1 MKQNIKKPVRQS
13 RPMSPWIKYCLAG
26 AAILLVVAGLL
37 YAYRYMSLD
46 REFHHNI
53 KTFGEETYKEIFALE
68 DTKSAAEPVME
79 LAEEAF
85 SFVGTETEAAERFG
99 LLGRY
104 ACTDPNAA
112 SQEHTLDYIV
122 SKLDKNGG
130 YIWVAYASA
139 YRDPRGEIIS
149 LSGTEDHRILARW
162 TVVADNEGKLTVTE
176 IREGV

>member
-1 MKQNIKKPVRQS
+1 
-13 RPMSPWIKYCLAG
+13 
-26 AAILLVVAGLL
+26 
-37 YAYRYMSLD
+37 
-46 REFHHNI
+46 
-53 KTFGEETYKEIFALE
+53 
-68 DTKSAAEPVME
+68 ME

-85 SFVGTETEAAERFG
+85 SFVGTETEVAERFG

>member
-1 MKQNIKKPVRQS
+1 
-13 RPMSPWIKYCLAG
+13 MSPWIKYCLVG

-68 DTKSAAEPVME
+68 DAKSAAEPIME

-85 SFVGTETEAAERFG
+85 SFMGTETEAAERFG

-104 ACTDPNAA
+104 ACTDSNAA
-112 SQEHTLDYIV
+112 SQEHALDYIV

-130 YIWVAYASA
+130 YIWVAYASS
-139 YRDPRGEIIS
+139 YRDPRGEIIY
-149 LSGTEDHRILARW
+149 LSGTEEHRILARW
-162 TVVADNEGKLTVTE
+162 TVAVDNEGKLTVTE